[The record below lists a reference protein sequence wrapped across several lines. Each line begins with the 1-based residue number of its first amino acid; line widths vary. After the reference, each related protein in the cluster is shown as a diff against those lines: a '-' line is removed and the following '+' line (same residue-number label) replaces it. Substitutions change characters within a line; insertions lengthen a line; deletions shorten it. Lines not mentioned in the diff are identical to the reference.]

1 MKIQHVPVQFA
12 AQTWDLVRDFLAES
26 QQYAQG
32 DYTLDQVQMYVCT
45 GQWLLLVA
53 TDDEQKIHGAM
64 TVEFYNKPTKRVAFI
79 TGTGGKFIINEE
91 TFKQLEG
98 ICRINGATAIECA
111 ARDSVVRLL
120 TRFGFEEKYRIL
132 GVAL

>member
-1 MKIQHVPVQFA
+1 MNIQHVPVEFA
-12 AQTWDLVRDFLAES
+12 AQTWDLVRGFLSES

-53 TDDEQKIHGAM
+53 VDDAQKIHGAM
-64 TVEFYNKPTKRVAFI
+64 TVEFINKPTKRVAFV

-91 TFKQLEG
+91 TFKQLENV
-98 ICRINGATAIECA
+98 CRARGATVIECA
-111 ARDSVVRLL
+111 ARDSVAKLL